1 MVPSPV
7 DVGSSSRGEATGVS
21 RWALGVAGALLLLA
35 QPASAQMDSREG
47 IALQNQILQLRQEME
62 QLRSRGG
69 SLPPPTSGRAP
80 AGGGELVGSLLER
93 VNRSEEE
100 VRRMTGRID
109 VLENQNRRL
118 REDLEKF
125 QADMEFRLGQGGGS
139 GVVPAGRNPAPPVA
153 PSGPPTT
160 STGAPAPRTPDRAIA
175 EGQAA
180 LGRRDFA
187 AAETA
192 AREALA
198 ARGGTQAAAGQMLLG
213 DALSGNRDFGNAA
226 IAYNEAYTR
235 ARTGPRAPEAL
246 IGLASAFQGLGNRRE
261 ACDTLNDLRSRF
273 PNLAGPQAERA
284 NAARQRGQC
293 R

>member
-1 MVPSPV
+1 
-7 DVGSSSRGEATGVS
+7 
-21 RWALGVAGALLLLA
+21 
-35 QPASAQMDSREG
+35 MDSREG

-69 SLPPPTSGRAP
+69 SLPPPTSSRAP
-80 AGGGELVGSLLER
+80 AGGGELVGQLLDR
-93 VNRSEEE
+93 VNTLEEE
-100 VRRMTGRID
+100 IRRQRGRVD

-118 REDLEKF
+118 AEDIEKLRG
-125 QADMEFRLGQGGGS
+125 DMEFRLGQGGGAAAAAR
-139 GVVPAGRNPAPPVA
+139 PAAP

-160 STGAPAPRTPDRAIA
+160 STGAVAPRTPDRALA

-180 LGRRDFA
+180 LGRRDYP
-187 AAETA
+187 AAEAA

-198 ARGGTQAAAGQMLLG
+198 ARSGAPVVAGQMLLG
-213 DALSGNRDFGNAA
+213 EALNGRRDFGNAA
-226 IAYNEAYTR
+226 IAFNEAYTR

-246 IGLASAFQGLGNRRE
+246 IGLATAFQGLGNRRE
-261 ACDTLNDLRSRF
+261 ACDTLNDLRSQF
-273 PNLAGPQAERA
+273 PNLSGAMAERA